1 MQALASAM
9 PMTTRSPPLS
19 AQLRLSPRDSYLI
32 MLAYEWRYLRS
43 EHVAALLG
51 VALRTA
57 ATIVSRL
64 IKAGYLERLALSVLS
79 SRLVSGPII
88 LGRQGRH
95 LVARQTG
102 QTLSRIHRPS
112 PRRLSQ
118 ILFLDHALR
127 INDVRL
133 AFTLCG
139 QHTTGVSARAWK
151 EEREIHDRVL
161 NPLGAP
167 PWLPV
172 RPDAYLELQAGAKVA
187 SFLIEV
193 DLGTTPPRRFAQK
206 VHGYIAYRMNGLYQ
220 ARYGQATFR
229 VLTVTSTARRLAS
242 LKKATERAG
251 GQHMFW
257 FTTFDQVTPQ
267 TVLGLVWQ
275 VAQAEG
281 AVALLPASVVAVA
294 QPPGENPDT
303 PVHSTP

>member
-1 MQALASAM
+1 
-9 PMTTRSPPLS
+9 
-19 AQLRLSPRDSYLI
+19 
-32 MLAYEWRYLRS
+32 MLAYQWHYLRR

-51 VALRTA
+51 VELRTA
-57 ATIVSRL
+57 ATIVHRLSRN
-64 IKAGYLERLALSVLS
+64 GYLECLALSVLS
-79 SRLVSGPII
+79 RHLVSGPII
-88 LGRQGRH
+88 LGRQGRQ

-102 QTLSRIHRPS
+102 QPRSRIHRPS

-133 AFTLCG
+133 AFTLCS
-139 QHTTGVSARAWK
+139 QHTAGVSVRAWK

-161 NPLGAP
+161 NPLGTS

-172 RPDAYLELQAGAKVA
+172 RPDAYLELQLDGKVV

-206 VHGYIAYRMNGLYQ
+206 VRGYIAYRMTGRYQ

-251 GQHMFW
+251 GRRMFW

-267 TVLGLVWQ
+267 TVLGPVWL
-275 VAQAEG
+275 VAQEEG
-281 AVALLPASVVAVA
+281 AVALLPASVAAGA

-303 PVHSTP
+303 PVRSTS